1 MNKIFYTNGDS
12 FVFGMECIA
21 STDKSEEN
29 KMYAFP
35 KYISDHLHAETY
47 INNAYLGAT
56 NDFIYKNTIFD
67 LLELEKNGQDL
78 SEVFVLIGWSSL
90 NRIEIDGDRWYS
102 LVPGALRFIH
112 NNRHHPEIPA
122 EYLDF
127 GTIFVNPSSGQ
138 LINVDDV
145 VYDSKDEVIPFTAH
159 YLWTDIVQQPQQYAR
174 IIALHEFLKAK
185 KCKHLFVNTVDS
197 MNNQL
202 DLNSKNFYKLQ
213 SDSFSKYAVANYPKE
228 QQEMYH
234 FSKVP
239 HEAYAQILINYI
251 EQEKLS

>member
-1 MNKIFYTNGDS
+1 MNKIFYANGDS

-35 KYISDHLHAETY
+35 KHVSDHLRATTY

-56 NDFIYKNTIFD
+56 NDFIFKNTILD
-67 LLELEKNGQDL
+67 LLELEKAGQDL
-78 SEVFVLIGWSSL
+78 TEVFVLIGWTSL

-102 LVPGALRFIH
+102 LVPEAIQFIK
-112 NNRHHPEIPA
+112 NNPQSSELPT

-127 GTIFVNPSSGQ
+127 GTLFVNPSSGQ
-138 LINVDDV
+138 LVDVEDTI
-145 VYDSKDEVIPFTAH
+145 YDIKEEIIPFTAQ
-159 YLWTDIVQQPQQYAR
+159 YLWTDTVQQPQQYAR

-197 MNNQL
+197 MNAQL
-202 DLNSKNFYKLQ
+202 ELNLKNFYKLCTE
-213 SDSFSKYAVANYPKE
+213 SFAKYAVANYPNE

-239 HEAYAQILINYI
+239 HEAYAKLLIEYI
-251 EQEKLS
+251 EQEHLS